1 MENSPS
7 TLDLI
12 VIRQGILAE
21 EFPRTKLPEEGK
33 RWYWLRRNLKVENKK
48 KKWGEFTRES
58 PLNTFTI
65 YFGEKESLCFFFFFP
80 STNISPYRYIHRDI
94 YVIASS
100 TRPISSD
107 GKNNGVGSSSG
118 LYLTFFQLY
127 DAIFTDYEGS
137 VTRFFFYLSFPIP
150 FPSAPLA
157 CSAVISQFFFLFLR
171 STSQLV
177 PPYHLPST
185 TFTSL
190 SSTRTDEPAIRI
202 CLGNLCRLKI
212 YRFEIHRR
220 KHDSIKGTS

>member
-1 MENSPS
+1 M
-7 TLDLI
+7 
-12 VIRQGILAE
+12 
-21 EFPRTKLPEEGK
+21 
-33 RWYWLRRNLKVENKK
+33 KVENKK
-48 KKWGEFTRES
+48 KNGANLRENLLSTRS
-58 PLNTFTI
+58 RSISGRKN
-65 YFGEKESLCFFFFFP
+65 LCAFFFFP

-107 GKNNGVGSSSG
+107 GKNNGVRSSSG

-150 FPSAPLA
+150 FPSALLA

-171 STSQLV
+171 STGQLV